1 MKDLLKMPPGP
12 KVPGE
17 IWELSKPPHS
27 LIMIISINSLQ
38 KRDIELPWVA
48 TPRLVYWAYNIQK
61 QNKFAIK
68 DRALLAKYRKV
79 EKTS

>member
-1 MKDLLKMPPGP
+1 MKDLLKIPPGP
-12 KVPGE
+12 KAPGE

-38 KRDIELPWVA
+38 KRDRLA
-48 TPRLVYWAYNIQK
+48 RGSPRLVYWGYNIQK

-68 DRALLAKYRKV
+68 DRALLARYRKV

>member
-1 MKDLLKMPPGP
+1 MKDLLKIPPGP
-12 KVPGE
+12 KAPGE

-38 KRDIELPWVA
+38 KRDWMGRGS
-48 TPRLVYWAYNIQK
+48 PRLVYWVYNIQK

-68 DRALLAKYRKV
+68 DRALLARYRKV

>member
-1 MKDLLKMPPGP
+1 MKDLLKIPPGP
-12 KVPGE
+12 KAPGE

-27 LIMIISINSLQ
+27 LIMIISIKSLQ
-38 KRDIELPWVA
+38 KRDWMGRGV
-48 TPRLVYWAYNIQK
+48 RQRVVYWVYNIQK

-68 DRALLAKYRKV
+68 DRALLARYRKV